1 MDILE
6 EVYYYWQDSSVDTQE
21 ITKKYYKADRIM
33 KKLETDQNKKEILLL
48 SDAIVEYGTE
58 LQKQG
63 FFAGYNIAI
72 QLIFNRK

>member
-6 EVYYYWQDSSVDTQE
+6 KLYYDWQDSSLDTQE
-21 ITKKYYKADRIM
+21 IKENYYEADRIM

-48 SDAIVEYGTE
+48 SDAIVGYGAE

-72 QLIFNRK
+72 QLMFNRK